1 MRGGKAA
8 ENAKNNGA
16 FFSRSLQVL
25 FVVLAVLST
34 ASRFHVARGRS
45 MACNPEVLKHVP
57 LFASLD
63 EDETAVLAAQVRLKT
78 FAPRQRIYK
87 IGDSNGQAYVVV
99 SGRVRVST
107 VDQEQQEVVV
117 DEPSHGEFFGFASML
132 EQTPHQT
139 DAIAIDE
146 AVCLEVDQK
155 DIAVLLERKPLAGM
169 DMLRV
174 LGRQFHASQQL
185 VRLRANRHPNEV
197 IEKDATFGERIAD
210 MVAGFGGSWIFIIAF
225 SIALAVY
232 MTADAKLGSRAW
244 DPYPYIL
251 LNLFL
256 NMLAAL
262 QAPIIMMS
270 QNRQDTKDRL
280 RGELDY
286 DVNRRAEAEIQ
297 GLARKLNL
305 LGEKIGDVEE
315 MVREK
320 LARE

>member
-1 MRGGKAA
+1 
-8 ENAKNNGA
+8 
-16 FFSRSLQVL
+16 
-25 FVVLAVLST
+25 
-34 ASRFHVARGRS
+34 

-57 LFASLD
+57 LFALLD
-63 EDETAVLAAQVRLKT
+63 EEETAVLAGQVRLRT

-87 IGDSNGQAYVVV
+87 MGDASGQAYVVV

-107 VDQEQQEVVV
+107 VDQDHQEVVI

-132 EQTPHQT
+132 EQTAHQT
-139 DAIAIDE
+139 EATAIDE
-146 AVCLEVDQK
+146 AECIEVNRN
-155 DIAVLLERKPLAGM
+155 DIAVLLQRKPLAGM
-169 DMLRV
+169 DMLTV

-185 VRLRANRHPNEV
+185 VRLRANRHPNEM

-210 MVAGFGGSWIFIIAF
+210 VVAGFGGSWTFIIAF
-225 SIALAVY
+225 SIALVVY
-232 MTADAKLGSRAW
+232 LMVDQQLGRRAW

-256 NMLAAL
+256 SMLAAI

-315 MVREK
+315 MMRTK
-320 LARE
+320 RS